1 MENDIKLEK
10 AENLA
15 LDIIDLYRF
24 LTETSKEFVISKQL
38 LRSGTSIG
46 ANIAEAIYAE
56 SGSDFIHKLGIAQ
69 KEANETLYWIRLL
82 KKAQFIDIEQAKP
95 IYLKTQEILRILTSV
110 ICSMKAKTGRQ
121 PHP

>member
-56 SGSDFIHKLGIAQ
+56 SGFDFIHKLGIAQ

-95 IYLKTQEILRILTSV
+95 IYLKTQEILHILTSV

-121 PHP
+121 PHT

>member
-15 LDIIDLYRF
+15 LDIINLYRF

-56 SGSDFIHKLGIAQ
+56 SESDFIHKLGIAQ

-121 PHP
+121 PHT

>member
-82 KKAQFIDIEQAKP
+82 KIAQFIDIEQAKP

-121 PHP
+121 PHT

>member
-56 SGSDFIHKLGIAQ
+56 SESDFIHKLGIAQ

-121 PHP
+121 PHT